1 MPAAIPS
8 FSLEITTHTS
18 VRIGGASLMDWS
30 GTGIAQLLK
39 ILRPTFTTPTMMI
52 YQLSG
57 LQSSA
62 RKGWSSV
69 FLGLHRGDKGHLLE
83 NGL

>member
-1 MPAAIPS
+1 MNPFQKNLGKNLDWYTEQCDITVVATVLKMPFP
-8 FSLEITTHTS
+8 LPKRDDH
-18 VRIGGASLMDWS
+18 V
-30 GTGIAQLLK
+30 
-39 ILRPTFTTPTMMI
+39 P
-52 YQLSG
+52 LSG